1 MMEMNTKNLGIL
13 VLLVALIIGV
23 VLIGESTGELLEK
36 LSFDEMNGFLPDMWP
51 GGWIEQFRS
60 GEDGLIGVMLTKGEL
75 LEEIET
81 TIQIS
86 IIDTQDL
93 SAEENFEPTKYTDS
107 EVTTEPSVFNGHKA
121 ELTLVRTLQM
131 IKGGEGLVPQV
142 HYYSGRFEIVVMP
155 TDEIDLEELETIC
168 SALKF

>member
-1 MMEMNTKNLGIL
+1 M
-13 VLLVALIIGV
+13 
-23 VLIGESTGELLEK
+23 
-36 LSFDEMNGFLPDMWP
+36 
-51 GGWIEQFRS
+51 
-60 GEDGLIGVMLTKGEL
+60 IGVMLTKGEL